1 MEWLVV
7 LALVGAA
14 GGGAWLFRHRQPARG
29 KAANVRQL
37 TLESLGPGDVV
48 SLEMGQFRVVDAVL
62 RCAEEVGSRTTT
74 WQWNFLSDNCLLEV
88 APDAIVLYER
98 AEVLHQGE
106 AGFESLAGEG
116 GALKGF
122 EERVRA
128 GTVGSNPVYFDH
140 QQKRYLVCST
150 GTFRPTSTEG
160 PLPGE
165 VWRDVALT
173 PGDNVY
179 FEMEGPNKEQVLGIW
194 TTHIALLFGRSLT
207 SAEVLGLYPKPEGP

>member
-1 MEWLVV
+1 MEWLVILV
-7 LALVGAA
+7 LVGVA
-14 GGGAWLFRHRQPARG
+14 GGGAWLFRSRQPARA

-62 RCAEEVGSRTTT
+62 HCAEEVGPRTTT
-74 WQWNFLSDNCLLEV
+74 WQWNFLSDGCLLEV

-106 AGFESLAGEG
+106 PDFERLTGEG
-116 GALKGF
+116 GVLKSF

-128 GTVGSNPVYFDH
+128 GTVGANPVHFDF
-140 QQKRYLVCST
+140 QRDRYLVCST

-165 VWRDVALT
+165 VWRDIAPT
-173 PGDNVY
+173 PEDNVY
-179 FEMEGPNKEQVLGIW
+179 FEMEGPNKEQVLGMW
-194 TTHIALLFGRSLT
+194 TSHIALLFGRSLI
-207 SAEVLGLYPKPEGP
+207 SAEVLGLYPKSDGP